1 MKVLGLSIEDSRIR
15 AAVVSKAIGVAKQ
28 SGAEEID
35 LRGEEID
42 KSGVLAT
49 ALRNWKS
56 GFGIKGVVIG
66 LGFKDFSHHFVE
78 LPVTSRDDIKQ
89 ALQFEMGKYLPLS
102 PEEYIFDFVTVE
114 TSTSDSTNLVFAIKK
129 DRLQWITKC
138 ITDEG
143 LKLLGVKCSG
153 IETLNAV
160 IETEVVRDATFI
172 YKGPRR
178 HYILGLKN
186 ARPISIKTAA
196 AVSDV
201 EKVLERLPE
210 ALKKDIYAAGMKDLV
225 GLESFDIKKVT
236 FSLPELLAISAL
248 KKREILLN
256 FVPEELA
263 GKKFNYYPY
272 ALVSLCTLSLLLFF
286 STSLLSYYKDYSAL
300 KEVDTRIEQIRSTA
314 SELLLTQK
322 ELEAIEDKRQFL
334 NNFQSTRNRHIEILR
349 RLSTILPATSW
360 LTSFSSDEKG
370 KVEIKGRAKRTATLI
385 SPLEKSDIFKNVELS
400 SPVTVRGELEWFSI
414 TMDIE
419 R

>member
-1 MKVLGLSIEDSRIR
+1 
-15 AAVVSKAIGVAKQ
+15 
-28 SGAEEID
+28 
-35 LRGEEID
+35 
-42 KSGVLAT
+42 
-49 ALRNWKS
+49 
-56 GFGIKGVVIG
+56 
-66 LGFKDFSHHFVE
+66 
-78 LPVTSRDDIKQ
+78 
-89 ALQFEMGKYLPLS
+89 MGKYLPLS

-114 TSTSDSTNLVFAIKK
+114 TTTSDSTNLVFAIKK
-129 DRLQWITKC
+129 DRLKWITKC

-172 YKGPRR
+172 YKGLRR

-196 AVSDV
+196 AISDV

-210 ALKKDIYAAGMKDLV
+210 ALKKDIYASGMKDLV
-225 GLESFDIKKVT
+225 GLESFDIKMVT

-248 KKREILLN
+248 KKREIVLN
-256 FVPEELA
+256 FIPEELA

-300 KEVDTRIEQIRSTA
+300 KEVDTRIEQIRATA
-314 SELLLTQK
+314 SELLQTQK
-322 ELEAIEDKRQFL
+322 ELEAIENKKQFL

-349 RLSTILPATSW
+349 RLSTILPANSW

-370 KVEIKGRAKRTATLI
+370 KVEIKGRARRTATLI
-385 SPLEKSDIFKNVELS
+385 GPLEKSDIFKNVELS

>member
-1 MKVLGLSIEDSRIR
+1 M
-15 AAVVSKAIGVAKQ
+15 AVVSKAIGVAKQ

-35 LRGEEID
+35 FRGEEID

-66 LGFKDFSHHFVE
+66 LGFKDFSHHLIE
-78 LPVTSRDDIKQ
+78 LPVTSRYDIKQ

-102 PEEYIFDFVTVE
+102 PEEYIFDFITVE
-114 TSTSDSTNLVFAIKK
+114 TTTSDSTNLVFAIKK
-129 DRLQWITKC
+129 DRLKWITKC

-172 YKGPRR
+172 YKGSRR

-196 AVSDV
+196 AISDV

-248 KKREILLN
+248 KKREIVLN
-256 FVPEELA
+256 FMPEELA

-272 ALVSLCTLSLLLFF
+272 ALVSLCSLSLLLFF

-300 KEVDTRIEQIRSTA
+300 KEVDTRIEQIRATA
-314 SELLLTQK
+314 SELLQTQK
-322 ELEAIEDKRQFL
+322 ELEAIENKKQFL

-349 RLSTILPATSW
+349 RLSTILPANSW

-370 KVEIKGRAKRTATLI
+370 KVEIKGRARRTATLI
-385 SPLEKSDIFKNVELS
+385 GPLEKSDIFKNVELS